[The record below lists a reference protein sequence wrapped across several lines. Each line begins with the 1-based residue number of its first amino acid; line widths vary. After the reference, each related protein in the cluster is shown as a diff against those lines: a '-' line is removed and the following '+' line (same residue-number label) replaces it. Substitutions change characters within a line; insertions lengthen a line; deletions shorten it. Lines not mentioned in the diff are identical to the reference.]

1 MRRFPRS
8 NGQSNWKPLEMP
20 ARPVTTLREAVA
32 AGVVRLARTGRD
44 TDPSPI
50 HGRDNP
56 AHPR

>member
-1 MRRFPRS
+1 M
-8 NGQSNWKPLEMP
+8 EMP

-44 TDPSPI
+44 TDPFPI